1 MNSRAIMK
9 KVISFGVVAVL
20 MSCLAVGQAKPE
32 TQNPPADAAK
42 PTQDAAKTPE
52 MAKPAVEASAKSE
65 ANAKGDEYVIGPED
79 VLSIVVWK
87 EPDFT
92 KVVPVRP
99 DGMISIALAGDI
111 KAAGLTVKQLQEN
124 LKKQLTAYVSNPEV
138 SVTVQEFRSQKFNV
152 MGQVNKPGA
161 YPLTGPTTI
170 LDAIALAGGFRDFA
184 KTKKIYVLRTDADG
198 KQVKLPFNYNE
209 VIKGNQMNTNVNLE
223 ARDTIVVP

>member
-1 MNSRAIMK
+1 MK
-9 KVISFGVVAVL
+9 KQAFMNWVAGLAAVALVLTGLTFGQEAN
-20 MSCLAVGQAKPE
+20 QDKAKAAPE
-32 TQNPPADAAK
+32 AAK
-42 PTQDAAKTPE
+42 
-52 MAKPAVEASAKSE
+52 ASADDKSK
-65 ANAKGDEYVIGPED
+65 ADEYVIGPDD

-92 KVVPVRP
+92 KVMPVRP

-124 LKKQLTAYVSNPEV
+124 LKKQLTAYVANPEV
-138 SVTVQEFRSQKFNV
+138 TVSVQEFHSQKFNI

-170 LDAIALAGGFRDFA
+170 LDALAQAGGFKDFA
-184 KTKKIYVLRTDADG
+184 KTKKIYVLRTTADG

-209 VIKGNQMNTNVNLE
+209 VIKGNHMDTNIELE
-223 ARDTIVVP
+223 PRDTIVVP

>member
-1 MNSRAIMK
+1 MNRHKTIVARFITG
-9 KVISFGVVAVL
+9 ISAVL
-20 MSCLAVGQAKPE
+20 LLFSGLAVGQNQDKPK
-32 TQNPPADAAK
+32 PA
-42 PTQDAAKTPE
+42 PE
-52 MAKPAVEASAKSE
+52 MAKQTADDKS
-65 ANAKGDEYVIGPED
+65 KTDEYVIGPDD

-111 KAAGLTVKQLQEN
+111 KAAGLTVRQLQDN
-124 LKKQLTAYVSNPEV
+124 LKKQLTAYVANPEV
-138 SVTVQEFRSQKFNV
+138 TVSVQEFHSQKFNI

-170 LDAIALAGGFRDFA
+170 LDALAQAGGFRDFA
-184 KTKKIYVLRTDADG
+184 KTKKIYVLRIMADG

-209 VIKGNQMNTNVNLE
+209 VIKGNQMNTNVALE
-223 ARDTIVVP
+223 PRDTIVVP

>member
-1 MNSRAIMK
+1 MKSSKIISSRFIA
-9 KVISFGVVAVL
+9 L
-20 MSCLAVGQAKPE
+20 LAMLVMAAGMMQAQSAPERTKDEKPK
-32 TQNPPADAAK
+32 A
-42 PTQDAAKTPE
+42 TPE
-52 MAKPAVEASAKSE
+52 MAKPNGDDKSK
-65 ANAKGDEYVIGPED
+65 NDEYVIGPDD

-99 DGMISIALAGDI
+99 DGMISVALAGDI
-111 KAAGLTVKQLQEN
+111 KAAGLTVRQLQEN
-124 LKKQLTAYVSNPEV
+124 LKKQLKAYVDNPEV

-170 LDAIALAGGFRDFA
+170 LDAIALSGGFRDFA
-184 KTKKIYVLRTDADG
+184 KTKKIYVLRTAADG

-209 VIKGNQMNTNVNLE
+209 VIKGNQMETNIQLE
-223 ARDTIVVP
+223 SRDTVVVP